1 MYIDICICILWICTH
16 AYDRVIQIG
25 VIFRDRVTIFFFKS
39 NIHGLE
45 SKMRGERGWKESIQ
59 RNDNWKHFKFGK
71 RYTPIDSRSWTS
83 PKQNN
88 CKKFLPKHVIVKL
101 LKAKDK
107 EKVLKAV
114 RKKWCFNY
122 RIKNLVDNGCLIRNH
137 GCQKEVSQHFFKVLQ
152 KNVNPESYIQWKYP
166 SKISKK
172 WKHS

>member
-1 MYIDICICILWICTH
+1 
-16 AYDRVIQIG
+16 
-25 VIFRDRVTIFFFKS
+25 
-39 NIHGLE
+39 
-45 SKMRGERGWKESIQ
+45 MRGERGWKESIQ

-88 CKKFLPKHVIVKL
+88 CKKLLPKHMIVKL

-122 RIKNLVDNGCLIRNH
+122 RIKNLVDSGCLIRNH

-152 KNVNPESYIQWKYP
+152 KKMSTQNL
-166 SKISKK
+166 ISNENILQKSVRNEGILRK
-172 WKHS
+172 WKIKGFVSRPNLWLKKVIWIKERMKEKNLKHQKGRGNNGKSKT